1 VIDPDPACLDA
12 IERAFASG
20 RSAAGEELLAAA
32 LDAGLPW
39 EAVTRAVAD
48 GVTARYATA
57 RPVES
62 PGAPGAKPGRPARD
76 QRGDLGP
83 VRRIALATHALF
95 R

>member
-1 VIDPDPACLDA
+1 MNDRDPACLGA
-12 IERAFASG
+12 IERAFAIG
-20 RSAAGEELLAAA
+20 RSAAGEELLARA

-48 GVTARYATA
+48 GVTAHYAAA
-57 RPVES
+57 RPVEGL
-62 PGAPGAKPGRPARD
+62 GAPGAKPDRSARD
-76 QRGDLGP
+76 QRGGLGP